1 MTTHPSLAMA
11 ALMGLA
17 LCGCA
22 HYGGSSAPTADAGAV
37 IRGTVAYRE
46 RVALP
51 ADAVLE
57 VWITDVSPQVTA
69 APVIAETTVRPEGG
83 QVPIPFEL
91 PYDLGKIDSS
101 HTYGIRAAI
110 RGAGGIMFATDSA
123 SSVITQGHPT
133 HVTLWVKRA
142 ATESGGATGGLV
154 GTRWRLED
162 LAGAGVVDGAEA
174 TLEFPEAGKVGGN
187 GSCNRFSGTVVISGD
202 SLSFGPLGSTRMSC
216 AEAVGT
222 QETTYLK
229 ALQDAERFTLEGSLL
244 LISSKGMDKPLR
256 FARKEP

>member
-1 MTTHPSLAMA
+1 
-11 ALMGLA
+11 
-17 LCGCA
+17 
-22 HYGGSSAPTADAGAV
+22 
-37 IRGTVAYRE
+37 
-46 RVALP
+46 
-51 ADAVLE
+51 
-57 VWITDVSPQVTA
+57 
-69 APVIAETTVRPEGG
+69 
-83 QVPIPFEL
+83 
-91 PYDLGKIDSS
+91 
-101 HTYGIRAAI
+101 
-110 RGAGGIMFATDSA
+110 MFATDSA

-229 ALQDAERFTLEGSLL
+229 ALQDAQRFTLEGSLL

-256 FARKEP
+256 FTRKEP

>member
-1 MTTHPSLAMA
+1 MTAHPSLAMA
-11 ALMGLA
+11 ALMGFALA
-17 LCGCA
+17 GCA
-22 HYGGSSAPTADAGAV
+22 HSGGTRAPAPEVGAV
-37 IRGTVAYRE
+37 IRGTVAHRE

-51 ADAVLE
+51 ADAVVE

-91 PYDLGKIDSS
+91 RYELGRIDSS
-101 HTYGIRAAI
+101 HTYGIRAVI
-110 RGAGGIMFATDSA
+110 RGGGRIMFAADSA
-123 SSVITQGHPT
+123 HLVITQGHPT
-133 HVTLWVKRA
+133 QVALWLKRA
-142 ATESGGATGGLV
+142 DAESGGGTGGLV
-154 GTRWRLED
+154 GTAWRLED
-162 LAGAGVVDGAEA
+162 LAGASVVDRTEA
-174 TLEFPEAGKVGGN
+174 TLEFPEAGKVAGS
-187 GSCNRFSGTVVISGD
+187 GSCNRFFGTVVISGD

-244 LISSKGMDKPLR
+244 LISSKGMGKPLR
-256 FARKEP
+256 FIRKEP